1 MRMYTPAAV
10 TMPVTISLTTLRG
23 AKPNSPAICGTVSNP
38 MTAHGAIARMTTT
51 LVSSD

>member
-1 MRMYTPAAV
+1 MGRYTTAAV
-10 TMPVTISLTTLRG
+10 TMPVTISPTTLRG

-38 MTAHGAIARMTTT
+38 MKAHGAIARMTKT